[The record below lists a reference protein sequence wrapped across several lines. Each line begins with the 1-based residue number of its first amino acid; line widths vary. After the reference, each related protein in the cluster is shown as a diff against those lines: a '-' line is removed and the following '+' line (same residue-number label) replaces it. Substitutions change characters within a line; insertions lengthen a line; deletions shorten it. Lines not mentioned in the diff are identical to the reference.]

1 MTTAISPRALHD
13 AITRLRA
20 AGCVFAEDEAAVLSA
35 SAAGEEEMSA
45 LVRRRAAGEPLEQVV
60 GYADFCGVR
69 VTLRPG
75 VFVPR
80 VRSGVLVR
88 LAAEQARRLP
98 GPLVV
103 DLCCGSGALGAAVVQ
118 RVPGVVLHAA
128 DLDPV
133 AVACARDNLAGVG
146 TVHQGDLY
154 AALPVALRGHV
165 DVLLANVPY
174 VPTRH
179 LPLLPAEA
187 RLHEAP
193 MALDGG
199 HDGLD
204 VFRAVAAAAVDWLAP
219 GGVLLSE
226 ITDAQVAAA
235 EEALRAVGLDP
246 AVHHDDDLEATA
258 VLGLHRPGPTPVPG
272 TRPLR

>member
-1 MTTAISPRALHD
+1 MRYKGRM
-13 AITRLRA
+13 AITISAHAIRDATAQLRA
-20 AGCVFAEDEAAVLSA
+20 AGCVFAEDEVAVLSA

-45 LVRRRAAGEPLEQVV
+45 LVGRRAAGEPLEQVV

-69 VTLRPG
+69 ISLRPG

-80 VRSGVLVR
+80 VRSGVLVE
-88 LAAEQARRLP
+88 LATERARRVAVP
-98 GPLVV
+98 IVV
-103 DLCCGSGALGAAVVQ
+103 DLCCGSGALGAAVAC
-118 RVPGVVLHAA
+118 RVPAVVLHAA

-133 AVACARDNLAGVG
+133 AVACARDNLAGIG
-146 TVHQGDLY
+146 TVHHGDLY
-154 AALPVALRGHV
+154 AALPVALRGRV

-174 VPTRH
+174 VPTGH

-199 HDGLD
+199 DDGLD
-204 VFRAVAAAAVDWLAP
+204 VFRAVATSAGRWLRP

-226 ITDAQVAAA
+226 VTDAQVTAA
-235 EEALRAVGLDP
+235 EEALRAAGLHP
-246 AVHHDDDLEATA
+246 GTRHDDDLEATA
-258 VLGLHRPGPTPVPG
+258 VLGVRDGA
-272 TRPLR
+272 

>member
-1 MTTAISPRALHD
+1 MADATA
-13 AITRLRA
+13 RLRA
-20 AGCVFAEDEAAVLSA
+20 AGCVFAEDEAAVLGA
-35 SAAGEEEMSA
+35 SAIGEDELSA
-45 LVRRRAAGEPLEQVV
+45 LVGRRAAGEPLEQVV
-60 GYADFCGVR
+60 GYADFCDVR
-69 VTLRPG
+69 ISLRPG

-80 VRSGVLVR
+80 IRSSLLVR
-88 LAAEQARRLP
+88 LAAEEAGRTAAP
-98 GPLVV
+98 VVV
-103 DLCCGSGALGAAVVQ
+103 DLCCGSGALGAAVAQ
-118 RVPGVVLHAA
+118 RVPAVVLHAA

-154 AALPVALRGHV
+154 AALPAELRGRV

-174 VPTRH
+174 VPTGH

-199 HDGLD
+199 DDGLE
-204 VFRAVAAAAVDWLAP
+204 VFRAVAATAVEWLAP

-226 ITDAQVAAA
+226 CTAAQAEAATD
-235 EEALRAVGLDP
+235 ALRAGGLR
-246 AVHHDDDLEATA
+246 AETWYDDDVESTA
-258 VLGLHRPGPTPVPG
+258 VVGSRSV
-272 TRPLR
+272 